1 MLKLTNNHL
10 QSTIKDYLNSYLK
23 SKPPDCILYSDD
35 GTKFKTHKELFSQ
48 TILMREIL
56 KSANAH
62 YCCNSIEIICPC
74 SKEELNS
81 LIEFLNHGR
90 IYCSKRM
97 DALKILE
104 NLNKILGF
112 GFPETFSDDN
122 QKENNAFS
130 KYTITEHEPFE
141 MISDVSIFVVPT
153 KEFKRETAEKE
164 FDAGMAVLNEMN
176 HRESTYWSPQWQ

>member
-1 MLKLTNNHL
+1 MFKLTNNHL

-62 YCCNSIEIICPC
+62 CCCNSIEIICPC
-74 SKEELNS
+74 SKEELNI

-90 IYCSKRM
+90 IYCSKKV

-104 NLNKILGF
+104 NLSKIF
-112 GFPETFSDDN
+112 GFDLPEMVVLDDID
-122 QKENNAFS
+122 E
-130 KYTITEHEPFE
+130 
-141 MISDVSIFVVPT
+141 SIFTKKPT
-153 KEFKRETAEKE
+153 SEVNSGSQNFELGLKLINLCQSF
-164 FDAGMAVLNEMN
+164 AVF
-176 HRESTYWSPQWQ
+176 

>member
-1 MLKLTNNHL
+1 MFKLTNNHL

-62 YCCNSIEIICPC
+62 CCCNSIEIICPC

-104 NLNKILGF
+104 NLNKMF
-112 GFPETFSDDN
+112 GFDFPENFSDDN
-122 QKENNAFS
+122 EKENHALSQNFINENEPIE
-130 KYTITEHEPFE
+130 ITS
-141 MISDVSIFVVPT
+141 IDSIFTVPT
-153 KEFKRETAEKE
+153 KGIKRETTEEE
-164 FDAGMAVLNEMN
+164 FDNETTK
-176 HRESTYWSPQWQ
+176 STSGNSSNVQ